1 MIGRRVRIAEG
12 TLGAAL
18 EREHREIDQAIESYI
33 SGSTAGENP
42 VEPLVVAIR
51 ALRRH
56 IYLEEAFL
64 FPPLRDAGLMAPV
77 FVMLREHGQMWKT
90 MDALDST
97 VRSGTSHAS
106 VLDSCYALAGQLRAH
121 NPKEEQILYPL
132 ADTALTASA
141 NAALEAFIASGQTP
155 EGWVCEGAEH

>member
-1 MIGRRVRIAEG
+1 MAEG

-42 VEPLVVAIR
+42 AEPSVVAIR

-64 FPPLRDAGLMAPV
+64 FPALRDAAERAVADLLHALGIDTDSESLRGPRVAWLAP
-77 FVMLREHGQMWKT
+77 MPNSLARAT
-90 MDALDST
+90 ST
-97 VRSGTSHAS
+97 
-106 VLDSCYALAGQLRAH
+106 
-121 NPKEEQILYPL
+121 
-132 ADTALTASA
+132 
-141 NAALEAFIASGQTP
+141 
-155 EGWVCEGAEH
+155 